1 MQACQVICKHASC
14 VGLSVGSIQG
24 FQNFLDISMIL
35 CGNMIRRLVGSD
47 RRDLPREERM
57 LGTYARRTVC
67 LLSILALPVAL
78 LVTSVVRAADP
89 IRIGFGMALTGPL
102 AANGKMSLVAM
113 KIWEEDVNAKGGLM
127 GRPVK
132 LIYYD
137 DQSNPSTVPGIY
149 TKLLDVDRVD
159 VAVSGYASTQI
170 APAMPVMIER
180 KRLFI
185 SLFGTGINDEFRYDK
200 YFSMLPTGPNPKP
213 AFTRGF
219 FELAMAQN
227 PKPQT
232 IAIAAADAEFGRN
245 ACEGARENAKAANLK
260 ILYDKNYPPTT
271 TDFSPVVRAI
281 QATNPDLLV
290 VCSYP
295 LDTVGMVKTIN
306 EIGFKPKMWGGAMV
320 GLQATVFKTQ
330 LGPLLNG
337 IVNYETWIP
346 ASTMQFPGSLDLVKK
361 YQARA
366 AAEGVDPLGYYMPV
380 WAYAY
385 LQVLGEAIEATKSLN
400 DDVLADYIRKTKFST
415 VVGDVKFGA
424 KGEWA
429 EERMLLI
436 QFQNI
441 KDNSIDEFRDLS
453 TEVIID
459 PPQYKS
465 GNLIYPYADAKK

>member
-1 MQACQVICKHASC
+1 MRATLKHIAYC
-14 VGLSVGSIQG
+14 H
-24 FQNFLDISMIL
+24 L
-35 CGNMIRRLVGSD
+35 CFI
-47 RRDLPREERM
+47 
-57 LGTYARRTVC
+57 
-67 LLSILALPVAL
+67 VAL
-78 LVTSVVRAADP
+78 GCPLASATAGTTEP
-89 IRIGFGMALTGPL
+89 IKIGFGMALTGPL
-102 AANGKMSLVAM
+102 AANGKMSLAAM
-113 KIWEEDVNAKGGLM
+113 KIWEADVNARGGLM

-137 DQSNPSTVPGIY
+137 DQSNPSLVPGIY
-149 TKLLDVDRVD
+149 TKLLTVDDVD

-170 APAMPVMIER
+170 APAMPIMIE
-180 KRLFI
+180 KNRLFI
-185 SLFGTGINDEFRYDK
+185 SLFGTAINEQFKYDK

-213 AFTRGF
+213 AFTQGF
-219 FELAMAQN
+219 FEVAMAQT

-245 ACEGARENAKAANLK
+245 ACDGGRANAKQANLR
-260 ILYDKNYPPTT
+260 IVYDQNYPPTT
-271 TDFSPVVRAI
+271 TDFSPIVRAI
-281 QATNPDLLV
+281 QTGNPDLVLI
-290 VCSYP
+290 CSYP
-295 LDTVGMVKTIN
+295 IDTVGFVKAIN
-306 EIGFKPKMWGGAMV
+306 EIGYKPKMWGGAMV

-346 ASTMQFPGSLDLVKK
+346 APTMQFPGSMDLLKK

-366 AAEGVDPLGYYMPV
+366 AAEGIDPLGYYMPV

-400 DDVLADYIRKTKFST
+400 DDTLADYIRKTTFKT
-415 VVGDVKFGA
+415 VVGDVKFGE

-429 EERMLLI
+429 QQRMLLV

-441 KDNSIDEFRDLS
+441 KSNRIDEFRDLS
-453 TEVIID
+453 TEVILY

-465 GNLIYPYADAKK
+465 GDIIYPYGKAKQ

>member
-1 MQACQVICKHASC
+1 MLARLKCAVASLFVASAVAAAVERASAQAPSGQ
-14 VGLSVGSIQG
+14 
-24 FQNFLDISMIL
+24 
-35 CGNMIRRLVGSD
+35 
-47 RRDLPREERM
+47 
-57 LGTYARRTVC
+57 
-67 LLSILALPVAL
+67 
-78 LVTSVVRAADP
+78 P
-89 IRIGFGMALTGPL
+89 ITIGFGMAATGPL

-113 KIWEEDVNAKGGLM
+113 KIWEEDVNAKGGLL

-137 DQSNPSTVPGIY
+137 DQSSPATVPGIY
-149 TKLLDVDRVD
+149 TKLLDVDKVD
-159 VAVSGYASTQI
+159 FAISPYASTQI
-170 APAMPVMIER
+170 APAMPIMMQK
-180 KRLFI
+180 KRLYL
-185 SLFGTGINDEFRYDK
+185 SLFGTGINDEFNYDK
-200 YFSMLPTGPNPKP
+200 YFSMLPTGPTPKP
-213 AFTRGF
+213 SFTTGF
-219 FELAMAQN
+219 FKVAMAQD

-232 IAIAAADAEFGRN
+232 IAMAAADAEFGRN
-245 ACEGARENAKAANLK
+245 ACEGARENAKNAGLK
-260 ILYDKNYPPTT
+260 IVYDKNYPPNT
-271 TDFSPVVRAI
+271 TDFAPIVRAV
-281 QATNPDLLV
+281 QATNPDLFL

-295 LDTVGMVKTIN
+295 LDSVGLVKAVS

-320 GLQATVFKTQ
+320 GLQATTFKTQ

-346 ASTMQFPGSLDLVKK
+346 APTMQFPGSMELLKK

-385 LQVLGEAIEATKSLN
+385 LQVLGDAITATKSL
-400 DDVLADYIRKTKFST
+400 DDNKLADYIRKTTFNT

-441 KDNSIDEFRDLS
+441 KNNSVDAFRDLS
-453 TEVIID
+453 TEVILY

-465 GNLIYPYADAKK
+465 GNVIYPYEKAK